1 MRLEIPFKLSNERFV
16 PVPPLVAGLKY
27 VIAATNKPEMID
39 SAILRSGRIEL
50 KFFIS
55 EPDYETRIQLFLEYV
70 KNRNV
75 NKNIDY
81 NFLARLTDNYV
92 TADIKLIV
100 DTAARL
106 AFRQKKEF
114 IELDGVKWAPGNLY
128 QTADGEAARNDK
140 DYMYVSCWKYTGDNE
155 KPVLLK
161 EPLKYEAIQVQT
173 RNYKS

>member
-1 MRLEIPFKLSNERFV
+1 MMPDRAKINTSSEAGEVNEF
-16 PVPPLVAGLKY
+16 LTQINNCSEFGII

-114 IELDGVKWAPGNLY
+114 IEQNDFVNAIEKVKPS
-128 QTADGEAARNDK
+128 
-140 DYMYVSCWKYTGDNE
+140 VSIQELNRYKLCFDNYTME
-155 KPVLLK
+155 C
-161 EPLKYEAIQVQT
+161 
-173 RNYKS
+173 